1 MVGASIGCP
10 WGHLAS
16 PSSNFPAAIPVALP
30 SSIPA
35 NVVPG
40 HTLQAPLVTAGYGA
54 GFALVCSLFFL
65 WAIAANFN
73 DLLIRQFQK
82 ALSLNRPEAGFVP
95 FVFYIGYF
103 LMALPAG
110 LVMRRLGYRA
120 GIITGLGL
128 YAAGALLFY
137 PAAEVRQYSA
147 FLGAL
152 FVIASGAA
160 FLETAANP
168 YSIAMGDPARA
179 ALRANLAQSFNGL
192 GVFIAPLIG
201 SRFIFSGI
209 EYKPDQL
216 AQLPAAGQAAFHVS
230 EARTVQVP
238 YLVLAGV
245 ILAIA
250 TAFCM
255 VRLPDLRAPTT
266 TPRSG
271 SALSLLKMPSLRWAV
286 VAQFF
291 YVGGQVSIWSYFID
305 LVKVLRPETPE
316 RTAAYVLSVSLA
328 TFMVGRFVGTA
339 LLKRV
344 RADRLLFAY
353 AIINVLLLAAALFTH
368 GWVAIIAIGLT
379 CFFMSIQFPT
389 IFSFGVRELGNLAMV
404 GSSYIVMAVVG
415 GAVLPLVM
423 GLIDHLTGRLQL
435 ALLSPMVCFGIVAL
449 YASRLKAPTGTA
461 GP

>member
-1 MVGASIGCP
+1 MVARG
-10 WGHLAS
+10 GHLTS
-16 PSSNFPAAIPVALP
+16 PSSKYSAAISAALP
-30 SSIPA
+30 PSTPA
-35 NVVPG
+35 RVETG
-40 HTLQAPLVTAGYGA
+40 HAPHASLVTAGYGA

-73 DLLIRQFQK
+73 DLLIRQFQN
-82 ALSLNRPEAGFVP
+82 ALSLNRLQAGFVP
-95 FVFYIGYF
+95 FVFYVGYF

-110 LVMRRLGYRA
+110 LVMRRFGYRA
-120 GIITGLGL
+120 GIIAGLGL

-137 PAAEVRQYSA
+137 PAAEIRQYSA

-152 FVIASGAA
+152 FVIAAGAA

-168 YSIAMGDPARA
+168 YSIGMGDPARA

-209 EYKPDQL
+209 EYKPEQL
-216 AQLPAAGQAAFHVS
+216 AQLSAARQAAFHVS
-230 EARTVQVP
+230 ETRTVQNP
-238 YLVLAGV
+238 YLVLAAIILV
-245 ILAIA
+245 IAIA
-250 TAFCM
+250 FSR
-255 VRLPDLRAPTT
+255 VKLPDLR
-266 TPRSG
+266 TPKATLPSD
-271 SALSLLKMPSLRWAV
+271 SAFSILKVPSLKRAV

-305 LVKVLRPETPE
+305 LVKVLRPDTPE
-316 RTAAYVLSVSLA
+316 RTAAYFLSVSLA
-328 TFMVGRFVGTA
+328 SFMIGRFVGTA

-344 RADRLLFAY
+344 RADRLLFVY
-353 AIINVLLLAAALFTH
+353 AFMNVLLLATALLTN
-368 GWVAIIAIGLT
+368 GWVAILAIGLT

-423 GLIDHLTGRLQL
+423 GLIDRFTGNLQL
-435 ALLSPMVCFGIVAL
+435 ALLSPMLCFGIVAL
-449 YASRLKAPTGTA
+449 YASRLKAATTTA
-461 GP
+461 RP

>member
-1 MVGASIGCP
+1 VAG
-10 WGHLAS
+10 
-16 PSSNFPAAIPVALP
+16 PSSNHPAAL
-30 SSIPA
+30 
-35 NVVPG
+35 
-40 HTLQAPLVTAGYGA
+40 PLVTLNSPPATVDPGRNPNVSLVTPGYGL

-82 ALSLNRPEAGFVP
+82 ALSLNRLEAGFVP

-110 LVMRRLGYRA
+110 LVMRRFGYRA
-120 GIITGLGL
+120 GIIAGLGL
-128 YAAGALLFY
+128 YAIGALLFY
-137 PAAEVRQYSA
+137 PAAEIRLYSG
-147 FLGAL
+147 FLCAL

-209 EYKPDQL
+209 EYKPEQL
-216 AQLPAAGQAAFHVS
+216 AGLSAAAQNAFHVS
-230 EARTVQVP
+230 EARTVQFP
-238 YLVLAGV
+238 YLVLAGIIVV
-245 ILAIA
+245 IAA
-250 TAFCM
+250 SFCV
-255 VRLPDLRAPTT
+255 VRLPDLRAPTS
-266 TPRSG
+266 PVRSA
-271 SALSLLKMPSLRWAV
+271 SALSILGIPSLRWAV

-305 LVKVLRPETPE
+305 LVKVLRPETAE
-316 RTAAYVLSVSLA
+316 RTAAYILSASLA
-328 TFMVGRFVGTA
+328 SFMVGRFVGTA
-339 LLKRV
+339 LLRRI

-353 AIINVLLLAAALFTH
+353 ALINVLLLGLGLVTH
-368 GWVAIIAIGLT
+368 GWVAICAIGLT

-389 IFSFGVRELGNLAMV
+389 IFSFGVGELGDMAMV
-404 GSSYIVMAVVG
+404 GSSYLVMAIVG
-415 GAVLPLVM
+415 GAVLPLMM
-423 GLIDHLTGRLQL
+423 GLIDRHTGSLQW
-435 ALLSPMVCFGIVAL
+435 ALLSPMACFGVVAL
-449 YASRLKAPTGTA
+449 YASRLRGSAVNNGSGA
-461 GP
+461 